1 MIGHTKEDLLYLVDK
16 GLISVDEAKKH
27 LASGALDAAAAL
39 GTTAAKYDKAV
50 TPFATAAQDK
60 LTGLIGRAGGATK
73 IGSAAGRMAGGAKA
87 LGVLKALPG
96 LGAAA
101 GAADIVLGDESAAN
115 KTMDAAAMMAGGAIG
130 SVIPVVGTMGGAA
143 VGKMASDATQ
153 WLFGDKKT
161 PEQRRMEEALAALR
175 GGMI

>member
-1 MIGHTKEDLLYLVDK
+1 MIGHTKEDLLYLMDQ
-16 GLISVDEAKKH
+16 GLISADQVRKH
-27 LASGALDAAAAL
+27 LASGAIDAAATL

-73 IGSAAGRMAGGAKA
+73 IGSAAGRMAGGARA

-101 GAADIVLGDESAAN
+101 GAADIVLGDESAGN
-115 KTMDAAAMMAGGAIG
+115 KAMDAAAMMAGGAIG
-130 SVIPVVGTMGGAA
+130 SVIPVVGTLGGAA
-143 VGKMASDATQ
+143 IGKMASDATQ
-153 WLFGDKKT
+153 FIFGDRKT